1 MALSLKP
8 PLSQLITP
16 KFTLEP
22 PQPVH
27 QISLAGLVEVSGLWW
42 SWWRCRV
49 WKCAFMMWFIKRFRR
64 VSGTC
69 VCDLNE
75 ESKVSWVGGS
85 EVEFEEF
92 ECRCAWILSFFLSIF
107 LSSVTVSGEI
117 FGRKLIGQDPL
128 VSKSNRL
135 CLWSF
140 GFSSLVWGI
149 SRRLLQDDG
158 WFSWSRELQP
168 VISQIQAVHL

>member
-1 MALSLKP
+1 M
-8 PLSQLITP
+8 
-16 KFTLEP
+16 
-22 PQPVH
+22 
-27 QISLAGLVEVSGLWW
+27 
-42 SWWRCRV
+42 
-49 WKCAFMMWFIKRFRR
+49 
-64 VSGTC
+64 SGTC

-135 CLWSF
+135 CL
-140 GFSSLVWGI
+140 
-149 SRRLLQDDG
+149 
-158 WFSWSRELQP
+158 
-168 VISQIQAVHL
+168 